1 MTFACATK
9 ERGQEYMQIVYFRAL
24 LIANQFGIPL
34 GHFLAVSGQ
43 EAFRS
48 VQLIV
53 DISFGLQ
60 EQEKRYNLSTL
71 K

>member
-1 MTFACATK
+1 
-9 ERGQEYMQIVYFRAL
+9 MQVVYFRAL

-48 VQLIV
+48 VQLVV